1 MLRINEILRNHLPFV
16 IIIMVVYI
24 LSALTVLTTPRGFEI
39 PQLSDSY
46 VLFGPSLSAFI
57 LLLVIGGYLIYRY
70 LAKPRPR
77 KESLF
82 QLIWGVS
89 FLLYSVTF
97 FGLCLQSLGID
108 FANMNEPFF
117 FFLWRNPMILWV
129 TGMWTGTSMLFTED
143 KKVIYVPA
151 SIILLAGEAWFFLQL
166 VLFVNV
172 YSIEQTMY
180 GFLFGEFIPVSIFI
194 AYLFY
199 SYGKDLK
206 LSSAWMLTIGFA
218 LLAITYVAWAPWHF
232 SGLMYIYYIWFDIFL
247 VSLAF
252 ILAGFFALPKETKS
266 KVMIEEYTG

>member
-1 MLRINEILRNHLPFV
+1 MSRIKEIRRNHLPFV
-16 IIIMVVYI
+16 IIIIVVCL

-39 PQLSDSY
+39 PQLSESY

-57 LLLVIGGYLIYRY
+57 LLLAIGGYLVIRY
-70 LAKPRPR
+70 ISKHPPR
-77 KESLF
+77 KESLY

-89 FLLYSVTF
+89 FLLYSITF

-108 FANMNEPFF
+108 IANMNEPNL

-129 TGMWTGTSMLFTED
+129 TGMWIGTMMLFTED
-143 KKVIYVPA
+143 KKVIYIPA

-180 GFLFGEFIPVSIFI
+180 GFLFGEFIPVSILI

-206 LSSAWMLTIGFA
+206 LSSAWMLTIGFT
-218 LLAITYVAWAPWHF
+218 LLAITYAAWAPWHF
-232 SGLMYIYYIWFDIFL
+232 SGLMYIYFIWFDIFL

-252 ILAGFFALPKETKS
+252 ILSGFFALPKETLS
-266 KVMIEEYTG
+266 KVIIEEYSG